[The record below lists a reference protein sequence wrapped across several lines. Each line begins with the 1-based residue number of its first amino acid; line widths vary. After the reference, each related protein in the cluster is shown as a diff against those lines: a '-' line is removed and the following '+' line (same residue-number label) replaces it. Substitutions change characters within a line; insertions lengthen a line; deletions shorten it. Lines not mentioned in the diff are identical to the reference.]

1 VEFEMLSGRKCKV
14 RNPHFDK
21 PDCPSGF
28 EHLEIFDGLIAC
40 EPDLKQIEDGY
51 DYAVLIITG
60 EGKLFATSCKNITLI
75 DYTLPPF

>member
-1 VEFEMLSGRKCKV
+1 MLSGRKCEV

-21 PDCPSGF
+21 PNCPPGF
-28 EHLEIFDGLIAC
+28 EHLQTFVGLIAC
-40 EPDLKQIEDGY
+40 EPDLNKFEEGY
-51 DYAVLIITG
+51 DYAVLVITT